1 MYLHYTVSD
10 SIYVCINIY
19 LMLHDITY
27 AFSEEE
33 WRSEE
38 KSQTHLDRNSL
49 LSPLWTVLVVE
60 GGVGIGKEPV
70 LGVLM
75 ED

>member
-1 MYLHYTVSD
+1 MNLEPVKILKLYLT
-10 SIYVCINIY
+10 I
-19 LMLHDITY
+19 HDRKY
-27 AFSEEE
+27 AFINVFEEE
-33 WRSEE
+33 SRSEE
-38 KSQTHLDRNSL
+38 KSEAHLDRNSF

>member
-1 MYLHYTVSD
+1 
-10 SIYVCINIY
+10 
-19 LMLHDITY
+19 MLHDRTY

-33 WRSEE
+33 CRSEE